1 MIKRRRLVKDSSIPI
16 EDLLVMTDNKYGITL
31 DHAIDDLKRDKG
43 YNDSLLGDNYAI
55 GLLMRRFGLE
65 HRDVIR
71 VLNYKFDGR
80 YLKDSIVRDEEPVTY
95 YGLFQRGGSIGA
107 NANAEYRRYGD
118 GILLEVYLDREEAK
132 AKAKRYRKYLTPGER
147 SYYGMG
153 YTVKPLTKSELK
165 NAYVQKLIAE
175 LDKGN
180 RFNDSKKKRFKDS
193 DPEYTYEFD
202 YSTDWE
208 GFDKSYEEEVQ
219 DISMQAEEYGCTL
232 VDWKKLKGVPNCN
245 IRIKVKGTKGKLK
258 RLFRDLGIEDWDS
271 FNKKLVKVRDSIGEV
286 PEENKKALEE
296 FTEWEGIIGYDDD
309 IVDVYESGCAYVDGE
324 YIDYGDSYDALDAYL
339 EWEGILGYTDAIYN
353 ILKNGY
359 DSVYYDDMVADR
371 DSYDE

>member
-1 MIKRRRLVKDSSIPI
+1 MRSNIRMVKRRRFI
-16 EDLLVMTDNKYGITL
+16 
-31 DHAIDDLKRDKG
+31 
-43 YNDSLLGDNYAI
+43 
-55 GLLMRRFGLE
+55 
-65 HRDVIR
+65 
-71 VLNYKFDGR
+71 
-80 YLKDSIVRDEEPVTY
+80 DEEPVTY
-95 YGLFQRGGSIGA
+95 YGLFQRGGSIGE

-132 AKAKRYRKYLTPGER
+132 AKARRYRKYLTPGER

-165 NAYVQKLIAE
+165 NTYVQKLIAE

-180 RFNDSKKKRFKDS
+180 RFNDS
-193 DPEYTYEFD
+193 
-202 YSTDWE
+202 
-208 GFDKSYEEEVQ
+208 
-219 DISMQAEEYGCTL
+219 
-232 VDWKKLKGVPNCN
+232 
-245 IRIKVKGTKGKLK
+245 IR
-258 RLFRDLGIEDWDS
+258 
-271 FNKKLVKVRDSIGEV
+271 EV

-309 IVDVYESGCAYVDGE
+309 IVDVYESGCAYVDDE

-359 DSVYYDDMVADR
+359 HSSYYDDMVADR